1 MKQNLIYIGVLIAGA
16 TLGSQALAQ
25 ANKFEGFS
33 LGAGINTVS
42 ANFARSY
49 NSGRSSPAISSTHV
63 NLAFQAE
70 YGFAI
75 NDKYVIGLGGSMD
88 QRRLVFGTWTASKID
103 IEMKDMYS
111 VHIAPGYA
119 LSDSTLVYAKLGY
132 LSGTV
137 SDPASTTLPGTRYGI
152 GVRVFGGSN
161 VFYQSELSKSEY
173 AHRAYVDATDTFDA
187 NALTLSVGY
196 KF

>member
-1 MKQNLIYIGVLIAGA
+1 MKQPSFFIGILMAGA

-33 LGAGINTVS
+33 LAGGINIVN
-42 ANFARSY
+42 ANFARS
-49 NSGRSSPAISSTHV
+49 SQPGPSSPAISSTNV
-63 NLAFQAE
+63 NMAFQAE
-70 YGFAI
+70 YGYAI
-75 NDKYVIGLGGSMD
+75 NDKYSIGVGASLD

-111 VHIAPGYA
+111 VYIAPGYA
-119 LSDSTLVYAKLGY
+119 LNDSTLLYAKLGY

-152 GVRVFGGSN
+152 GVRAMGGSN
-161 VFYQSELSKSEY
+161 VFYQAELSKSDY
-173 AHRAYVDATDTFDA
+173 AHRAYVNATDTFDA
-187 NALTLSVGY
+187 NALTLSAGY